1 MDWTKFNSYG
11 ESKNHAFEVMCNMI
25 FNKRVKLEYKEKIN
39 HFAYVNGSGG
49 DGGVEAYCELK
60 DGTVIAIQSKWFLN
74 RLESSQFTQLQNSL
88 DTAIK
93 VRPNISKYIICIPR
107 DLTSKK
113 VVKGGNVTENTEDNN
128 WKEFK
133 SKNEG
138 LYPSVELILWDET
151 AIYQRLT
158 DSECTGI
165 FKHFFEDASVSYNEI
180 KLSFDKV
187 KKGWAHTK
195 YIPDLYSQGY
205 IHETVQRFVGSPEIN
220 AKRYQSILAVQ
231 NSLLKLIDMYND
243 LLRIPFPEV
252 EASHMDLIKSD
263 LQIIKEW
270 QTSISKILLFVKDG
284 ESDNGYFRDNDFE
297 LKYLGKTFKDSS
309 MYYHH
314 YFHYSDF
321 ERAQKRFY
329 DAVHDCETM
338 FGNYIDNKMIFV
350 GNPGTGKTVG
360 AVSEIQG
367 MFDERTHLPIL
378 VRAKDFRYGDSWKK
392 IIIQTLGLSDTW
404 NETELFAALQA
415 SAQIYS
421 NYESDVLVQPQV
433 VIFVDGLDE
442 SSDWNFWKEKIKE
455 TSAYQ
460 VQYTDIKFV
469 FLSRPYVF
477 VDEIYGTELSKN
489 IRRIPLQGDVAV
501 ETIFDRY
508 MDVFDI
514 DITNNMW
521 IKYSLQTPLSLKLF
535 SNLYRGKKIGKLSQN
550 STLITGLL
558 SQKIASM
565 ETEFAQKQGYG
576 NKAKVIQNLLV
587 SLASLFAV
595 NYELELKDISTTE
608 VYPDNKIVLDALVFL
623 EQEGFIYSYEK
634 SADPFSLSQ
643 TYYSVGMQPLF
654 DYLIAKKV
662 LDSLDKE
669 TDKDV
674 DYSEGVLQ
682 MLSILLLEEK
692 DELIGNYS
700 EHLTASEDTLFRVQ
714 CHGFANA
721 SISAVEKYSVHIEKA
736 MLTSPEI
743 FRQIFQFI
751 ILPVCKNSNHPL
763 GGRLLNHF
771 LRGFGKPAERDV
783 WWSIPAYLCSTYEND
798 WCCYTEI
805 NFVEIE
811 VNLEELDQTYTGM
824 PLALA
829 WRLSTV
835 RESEKRKV
843 RVALTQWGIQHE
855 DEFIKLLKVMLDVN
869 DMQIVEE
876 LLNVAYGIALSR
888 TVSDAFLKEC
898 AEFLLGTIFSDSG
911 LKKYENIVVRQ
922 YVIWIIK
929 AAQNKKIT
937 LSTDTCNIYPP
948 YKYDLDMMPA
958 CLAALDSSR
967 MGGYGPIDYDLA
979 RYVLCDR
986 FDAFFRQRYPKYK
999 YTKEA
1004 EDFIRK
1010 YENKYSIKIEK
1021 IDGLIIGIAYQYLL
1035 DCGWN
1040 KEIFF
1045 SNKEREYSGV
1055 DSSILY
1061 TYPSATH
1068 GSRSSVS
1075 SVAEKYTWCARHKMF
1090 AVLSNY
1096 IPYSDYGYEC
1106 QYLHDYAGIESFENA
1121 YQSYINAIKEVT
1133 VAKWYHT
1140 DRLAYLD
1147 GYQQNPKSINA
1158 WMTSEFEMDFE
1169 DWICNNDDGWMLYSY
1184 TNIPNDK
1191 MGIEETVWVSVG
1203 LVENRHFDKFISM
1216 SSSYFE
1222 DRNILLNVSD
1232 FQAYSGGG
1240 TFCSPQEICAV
1251 LKDQETESF
1260 IKCSEEIKIYKGL
1273 TSCLSSHDTE
1283 TEKTFTLPST
1293 MLRDNLGIIYGDG
1306 YEYEC
1311 KDGTHVCSF
1320 IENGERFRAQ
1330 QECLFVNSNLF
1341 KNNVM
1346 DRFTPFWLFRIYR
1359 SPSHKAY
1366 EIYGNEL
1373 LHDTDVTFL
1382 VWFGEN
1388 GCNHVKLEEVAPTP
1402 KEDRASETDEF
1413 DYQEIQR
1420 IIEKYSAERSEL
1432 NVDEED
1438 GEEL

>member
-25 FNKRVKLEYKEKIN
+25 FNKMVKLEYKEKIN

-321 ERAQKRFY
+321 ERVQKRFY

-392 IIIQTLGLSDTW
+392 IIIQT
-404 NETELFAALQA
+404 
-415 SAQIYS
+415 
-421 NYESDVLVQPQV
+421 
-433 VIFVDGLDE
+433 
-442 SSDWNFWKEKIKE
+442 
-455 TSAYQ
+455 
-460 VQYTDIKFV
+460 
-469 FLSRPYVF
+469 
-477 VDEIYGTELSKN
+477 
-489 IRRIPLQGDVAV
+489 
-501 ETIFDRY
+501 
-508 MDVFDI
+508 
-514 DITNNMW
+514 
-521 IKYSLQTPLSLKLF
+521 
-535 SNLYRGKKIGKLSQN
+535 
-550 STLITGLL
+550 
-558 SQKIASM
+558 
-565 ETEFAQKQGYG
+565 
-576 NKAKVIQNLLV
+576 
-587 SLASLFAV
+587 
-595 NYELELKDISTTE
+595 
-608 VYPDNKIVLDALVFL
+608 
-623 EQEGFIYSYEK
+623 
-634 SADPFSLSQ
+634 
-643 TYYSVGMQPLF
+643 
-654 DYLIAKKV
+654 
-662 LDSLDKE
+662 
-669 TDKDV
+669 
-674 DYSEGVLQ
+674 
-682 MLSILLLEEK
+682 LEEK

-855 DEFIKLLKVMLDVN
+855 DEFIKLLKVV
-869 DMQIVEE
+869 
-876 LLNVAYGIALSR
+876 
-888 TVSDAFLKEC
+888 
-898 AEFLLGTIFSDSG
+898 
-911 LKKYENIVVRQ
+911 
-922 YVIWIIK
+922 
-929 AAQNKKIT
+929 
-937 LSTDTCNIYPP
+937 
-948 YKYDLDMMPA
+948 
-958 CLAALDSSR
+958 
-967 MGGYGPIDYDLA
+967 
-979 RYVLCDR
+979 
-986 FDAFFRQRYPKYK
+986 
-999 YTKEA
+999 
-1004 EDFIRK
+1004 
-1010 YENKYSIKIEK
+1010 
-1021 IDGLIIGIAYQYLL
+1021 
-1035 DCGWN
+1035 
-1040 KEIFF
+1040 
-1045 SNKEREYSGV
+1045 
-1055 DSSILY
+1055 
-1061 TYPSATH
+1061 
-1068 GSRSSVS
+1068 
-1075 SVAEKYTWCARHKMF
+1075 
-1090 AVLSNY
+1090 
-1096 IPYSDYGYEC
+1096 
-1106 QYLHDYAGIESFENA
+1106 
-1121 YQSYINAIKEVT
+1121 
-1133 VAKWYHT
+1133 
-1140 DRLAYLD
+1140 
-1147 GYQQNPKSINA
+1147 
-1158 WMTSEFEMDFE
+1158 
-1169 DWICNNDDGWMLYSY
+1169 
-1184 TNIPNDK
+1184 
-1191 MGIEETVWVSVG
+1191 
-1203 LVENRHFDKFISM
+1203 
-1216 SSSYFE
+1216 
-1222 DRNILLNVSD
+1222 
-1232 FQAYSGGG
+1232 
-1240 TFCSPQEICAV
+1240 
-1251 LKDQETESF
+1251 
-1260 IKCSEEIKIYKGL
+1260 
-1273 TSCLSSHDTE
+1273 
-1283 TEKTFTLPST
+1283 
-1293 MLRDNLGIIYGDG
+1293 
-1306 YEYEC
+1306 
-1311 KDGTHVCSF
+1311 
-1320 IENGERFRAQ
+1320 
-1330 QECLFVNSNLF
+1330 
-1341 KNNVM
+1341 
-1346 DRFTPFWLFRIYR
+1346 
-1359 SPSHKAY
+1359 
-1366 EIYGNEL
+1366 
-1373 LHDTDVTFL
+1373 
-1382 VWFGEN
+1382 
-1388 GCNHVKLEEVAPTP
+1388 
-1402 KEDRASETDEF
+1402 
-1413 DYQEIQR
+1413 
-1420 IIEKYSAERSEL
+1420 
-1432 NVDEED
+1432 
-1438 GEEL
+1438 

>member
-25 FNKRVKLEYKEKIN
+25 FNKMVKLEYKEKIN

-205 IHETVQRFVGSPEIN
+205 IHETVQRFVG
-220 AKRYQSILAVQ
+220 
-231 NSLLKLIDMYND
+231 
-243 LLRIPFPEV
+243 
-252 EASHMDLIKSD
+252 
-263 LQIIKEW
+263 
-270 QTSISKILLFVKDG
+270 
-284 ESDNGYFRDNDFE
+284 
-297 LKYLGKTFKDSS
+297 
-309 MYYHH
+309 
-314 YFHYSDF
+314 
-321 ERAQKRFY
+321 
-329 DAVHDCETM
+329 
-338 FGNYIDNKMIFV
+338 
-350 GNPGTGKTVG
+350 
-360 AVSEIQG
+360 
-367 MFDERTHLPIL
+367 
-378 VRAKDFRYGDSWKK
+378 
-392 IIIQTLGLSDTW
+392 
-404 NETELFAALQA
+404 
-415 SAQIYS
+415 
-421 NYESDVLVQPQV
+421 
-433 VIFVDGLDE
+433 
-442 SSDWNFWKEKIKE
+442 
-455 TSAYQ
+455 
-460 VQYTDIKFV
+460 
-469 FLSRPYVF
+469 
-477 VDEIYGTELSKN
+477 
-489 IRRIPLQGDVAV
+489 
-501 ETIFDRY
+501 
-508 MDVFDI
+508 
-514 DITNNMW
+514 
-521 IKYSLQTPLSLKLF
+521 
-535 SNLYRGKKIGKLSQN
+535 
-550 STLITGLL
+550 
-558 SQKIASM
+558 
-565 ETEFAQKQGYG
+565 
-576 NKAKVIQNLLV
+576 
-587 SLASLFAV
+587 
-595 NYELELKDISTTE
+595 
-608 VYPDNKIVLDALVFL
+608 
-623 EQEGFIYSYEK
+623 
-634 SADPFSLSQ
+634 
-643 TYYSVGMQPLF
+643 
-654 DYLIAKKV
+654 
-662 LDSLDKE
+662 
-669 TDKDV
+669 
-674 DYSEGVLQ
+674 
-682 MLSILLLEEK
+682 
-692 DELIGNYS
+692 
-700 EHLTASEDTLFRVQ
+700 
-714 CHGFANA
+714 
-721 SISAVEKYSVHIEKA
+721 
-736 MLTSPEI
+736 
-743 FRQIFQFI
+743 
-751 ILPVCKNSNHPL
+751 KNSNHPL

-1061 TYPSATH
+1061 IYPSATH

-1147 GYQQNPKSINA
+1147 G
-1158 WMTSEFEMDFE
+1158 
-1169 DWICNNDDGWMLYSY
+1169 
-1184 TNIPNDK
+1184 
-1191 MGIEETVWVSVG
+1191 
-1203 LVENRHFDKFISM
+1203 
-1216 SSSYFE
+1216 
-1222 DRNILLNVSD
+1222 
-1232 FQAYSGGG
+1232 
-1240 TFCSPQEICAV
+1240 
-1251 LKDQETESF
+1251 
-1260 IKCSEEIKIYKGL
+1260 
-1273 TSCLSSHDTE
+1273 
-1283 TEKTFTLPST
+1283 
-1293 MLRDNLGIIYGDG
+1293 
-1306 YEYEC
+1306 
-1311 KDGTHVCSF
+1311 
-1320 IENGERFRAQ
+1320 
-1330 QECLFVNSNLF
+1330 
-1341 KNNVM
+1341 
-1346 DRFTPFWLFRIYR
+1346 
-1359 SPSHKAY
+1359 
-1366 EIYGNEL
+1366 
-1373 LHDTDVTFL
+1373 
-1382 VWFGEN
+1382 
-1388 GCNHVKLEEVAPTP
+1388 
-1402 KEDRASETDEF
+1402 
-1413 DYQEIQR
+1413 
-1420 IIEKYSAERSEL
+1420 
-1432 NVDEED
+1432 
-1438 GEEL
+1438 